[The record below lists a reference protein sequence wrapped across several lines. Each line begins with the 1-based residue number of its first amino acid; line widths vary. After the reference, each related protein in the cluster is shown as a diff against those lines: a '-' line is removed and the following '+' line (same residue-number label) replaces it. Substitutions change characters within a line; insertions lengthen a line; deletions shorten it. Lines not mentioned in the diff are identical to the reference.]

1 MKVIEYIA
9 PNKAAKQLGIAPAT
23 LRKYAN
29 MIEKLD
35 SDKEYFMRDENDR
48 RLYSKED
55 VTLIKHIL
63 ELKKS
68 DSITLES
75 AMVKALDKTTKTD
88 ETSSETTEYS
98 ALPSDP
104 SALYDIISKQQ
115 DQLDQYKELAE
126 RLAQNNIQLSNDLEN
141 AIGELKQA
149 NTELIEYKEDQ
160 QVPEKKAG
168 FFSRLF
174 NK

>member
-9 PNKAAKQLGIAPAT
+9 PNKAAKQLGVAPAT

-29 MIEKLD
+29 IIEKLG
-35 SDKEYFMRDENDR
+35 SDKDYFMRDENDR

-55 VTLIKHIL
+55 VTLIEHIIK
-63 ELKKS
+63 LKKAEGV
-68 DSITLES
+68 TLE
-75 AMVKALDKTTKTD
+75 KAIEQSLKENNESH
-88 ETSSETTEYS
+88 ETSSDTNVGS
-98 ALPSDP
+98 VLDSDL
-104 SALYDIISKQQ
+104 SVLYDIVSKQQ
-115 DQLDQYKELAE
+115 DQLNQYKELAE
-126 RLAQNNIQLSNDLEN
+126 SLAQNNIQLSNNLEN
-141 AIGELKQA
+141 AISELKQA

-160 QVPEKKAG
+160 QTTEKKAG

>member
-9 PNKAAKQLGIAPAT
+9 PNKAAKQLGVAPAT

-29 MIEKLD
+29 IIEKLG
-35 SDKEYFMRDENDR
+35 SDKDYFMRDENDR

-55 VTLIKHIL
+55 VTLIEHIIK
-63 ELKKS
+63 LKKAEGV
-68 DSITLES
+68 TLE
-75 AMVKALDKTTKTD
+75 KAIEQSLKENNESH
-88 ETSSETTEYS
+88 ETSSDTNVGS
-98 ALPSDP
+98 VLDSDL
-104 SALYDIISKQQ
+104 SVLYDIVSKQQ
-115 DQLDQYKELAE
+115 DQLNQYKELAE
-126 RLAQNNIQLSNDLEN
+126 RLAQNNIELSNNLEN

-160 QVPEKKAG
+160 QTTEKKAG